1 MSNHMAPWGV
11 EPTFFESSGI
21 AITMQLWEHS
31 NSQSDMRYL
40 GTRGSE
46 EPSATRSF
54 LEVCWGAWGT
64 ILEIAFGAF
73 SFPWGCI
80 VLQTTELSHPHFRTP
95 ESPLQYDLE
104 PRVLGCYVIQDF
116 MESLRNHSLE
126 SLRTP
131 WNPWGFHGILKD
143 SVESLRISWNP
154 SRFQGIL
161 KDSMECLWIPWNP

>member
-1 MSNHMAPWGV
+1 MSFWKLSGPPISNHMDLWRV
-11 EPTFFESSGI
+11 EKTCCENSVV
-21 AITMQLWEHS
+21 AITVHLWEHS

-54 LEVCWGAWGT
+54 LEVCWGAWGS

-80 VLQTTELSHPHFRTP
+80 VLQTTELSHPNFRTP

-116 MESLRNHSLE
+116 MKLLRCF
-126 SLRTP
+126 R
-131 WNPWGFHGILKD
+131 D
-143 SVESLRISWNP
+143 
-154 SRFQGIL
+154 
-161 KDSMECLWIPWNP
+161 